1 MTSTPAASTST
12 PTRTTCASPTRRPP
26 SAAPSSATGF
36 GSLPRLRLWIRSVHP
51 RRPPAPATSKARTS
65 WASSPGRPTSRG
77 AWSAGGWRRTRP
89 STTPTPTSSSR
100 PRRRGPRSSRRR
112 SRAPRSLAR
121 PPATSPCR
129 SRRRWCAT
137 SAFIQDTWR
146 FNPKVTFKLGV
157 RYDQVQF
164 DNDIG
169 AEIADMDAIQ
179 PRLALAWDITGDSKT
194 VARFNW
200 GRFMHPN
207 ALTLPNFAC
216 QDTVPT
222 FRYLSC
228 SFNGLSREA
237 CEGLFGGLTLS
248 AGGFT
253 VPRYILDPQSF
264 DPAGWVLVPSQVFS
278 SEPSQIAPGLE
289 PTVAEELILGIE
301 RELTRRTAISL
312 SYVDKET
319 DDILED
325 TCNGNLPTPS
335 ANAACDF
342 YVMANIPGLR
352 REYQGFLLGFES
364 RATDWLHVLASYVY
378 SESKGNV
385 EYNQNAGSDFDIF
398 PDHFDNRFG
407 FLSDHQRHR
416 GKLNGYVDLPLDFTV
431 GWSSYW
437 SSGMHFEA
445 REAGPIY
452 GEVFLEPRGSRES
465 DELYRLDLQA
475 SKGFDLGRA
484 RLQVIAAVL
493 NVLDDEQVLAIC
505 DRVEGCGSE
514 SLGAGRD
521 FRQPRSFEAGFRVQ
535 F

>member
-1 MTSTPAASTST
+1 M
-12 PTRTTCASPTRRPP
+12 
-26 SAAPSSATGF
+26 
-36 GSLPRLRLWIRSVHP
+36 
-51 RRPPAPATSKARTS
+51 
-65 WASSPGRPTSRG
+65 
-77 AWSAGGWRRTRP
+77 
-89 STTPTPTSSSR
+89 
-100 PRRRGPRSSRRR
+100 
-112 SRAPRSLAR
+112 
-121 PPATSPCR
+121 
-129 SRRRWCAT
+129 
-137 SAFIQDTWR
+137 
-146 FNPKVTFKLGV
+146 